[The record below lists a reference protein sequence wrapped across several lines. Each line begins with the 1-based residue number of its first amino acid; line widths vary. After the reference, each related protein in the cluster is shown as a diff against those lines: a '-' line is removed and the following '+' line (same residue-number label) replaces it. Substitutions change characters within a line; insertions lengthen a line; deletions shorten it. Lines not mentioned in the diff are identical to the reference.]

1 MSQIDVKPAQGHI
14 EVKNFALSY
23 ETIEGSVEAVTDTQ
37 IHVKPGEFVSI
48 VGPSGCGKSTL
59 LNAVAG
65 FLKPTAG
72 TVTVDGVAVNGPSAE
87 RGMVFQQ
94 YSLFPWKTV
103 RENVEF
109 GLKMRGMARSQRERA
124 ARTLLGLAGLEAF
137 EKHYPERLS
146 GGMKQRV
153 GIVRALATGPKVL
166 LLDEPFGA
174 LDAQTRVIMQQIL
187 TNMWQRLKIS
197 VLFVTH
203 DLDEAIFLSD
213 RVYCMTARPGSIKAE
228 IPIPL
233 ERPRQQ
239 SMMMSSEFLALR
251 RGLMSLIRGEPE
263 GDGRRDHRSRHAGAE
278 YRAAR
283 LLAGGRDLVRHCE
296 KRSNGAIHLCFAG
309 PVIGRAFARPVGS
322 HCRGIGIDLRC
333 KKCYRS
339 VPSNSNAEQTS
350 CSLESKAGRAASSGT
365 AMPSTWRRVIR
376 ACPGMSNCSR

>member
-1 MSQIDVKPAQGHI
+1 MSIKVTNETSKGRI
-14 EVKNFALSY
+14 EVENFALSY
-23 ETIEGSVEAVTDTQ
+23 DTLDGPVEAVTSAA
-37 IHVKPGEFVSI
+37 IHVNPGEFVSI
-48 VGPSGCGKSTL
+48 IGPSGCGKSTL

-65 FLKPTAG
+65 FLKPTRG
-72 TVTVDGVAVNGPSAE
+72 VVTVDDEPVTGPSAE

-109 GLKMRGMARSQRERA
+109 GLKMKHVDKSSRERA
-124 ARTLLGLAGLEAF
+124 ARTLLGITGLLAF
-137 EKHYPERLS
+137 ENQYPDRLS

-203 DLDEAIFLSD
+203 DIDEAIFLSD

-228 IPIPL
+228 IAIPL

-239 SMMMSSEFLALR
+239 SMMMSSEFLGLR
-251 RGLMSLIRGEPE
+251 RGLMSLIREESLKAMGGEVSDLAME
-263 GDGRRDHRSRHAGAE
+263 G
-278 YRAAR
+278 
-283 LLAGGRDLVRHCE
+283 L
-296 KRSNGAIHLCFAG
+296 N
-309 PVIGRAFARPVGS
+309 
-322 HCRGIGIDLRC
+322 IDLHGQ
-333 KKCYRS
+333 S
-339 VPSNSNAEQTS
+339 FADV
-350 CSLESKAGRAASSGT
+350 
-365 AMPSTWRRVIR
+365 V
-376 ACPGMSNCSR
+376 

>member
-1 MSQIDVKPAQGHI
+1 MTEVDSKPARGHV
-14 EVKNFALSY
+14 EVRNFALSY
-23 ETIEGSVEAVTDTQ
+23 ETIDGTVEAVTDTA
-37 IHVKPGEFVSI
+37 IHVNPGEFVSI

-72 TVTVDGVAVNGPSAE
+72 TVTVDGEAVNGPSAE

-109 GLKMRGMARSQRERA
+109 GLKMRGMERSRRERA

-174 LDAQTRVIMQQIL
+174 LDAQTRIIMQQIL

-203 DLDEAIFLSD
+203 DIDEAIFLSD

-239 SMMMSSEFLALR
+239 AMMMSSEFLALR
-251 RGLMSLIRGEPE
+251 RGLMSLIREESLKAMGGEISDLGIQGLNIE
-263 GDGRRDHRSRHAGAE
+263 LHGHS
-278 YRAAR
+278 
-283 LLAGGRDLVRHCE
+283 LADVL
-296 KRSNGAIHLCFAG
+296 
-309 PVIGRAFARPVGS
+309 
-322 HCRGIGIDLRC
+322 
-333 KKCYRS
+333 
-339 VPSNSNAEQTS
+339 
-350 CSLESKAGRAASSGT
+350 
-365 AMPSTWRRVIR
+365 
-376 ACPGMSNCSR
+376 

>member
-1 MSQIDVKPAQGHI
+1 MIPATKSAQAKGHI
-14 EVKNFALSY
+14 EVADFALSY
-23 ETIEGSVEAVTDTQ
+23 DTIDGAVEAVTDAN
-37 IHVKPGEFVSI
+37 IHVEPGEFVSI

-65 FLKPTAG
+65 FLKPTSG
-72 TVTVDGVAVNGPSAE
+72 TVTLDGEAIDGPSAD

-109 GLKMRGMARSQRERA
+109 GLKMRGMDRFNRDRA
-124 ARTLLGLAGLEAF
+124 ARTLLGLAGLSAF
-137 EKHYPERLS
+137 ENHYPERLS

-203 DLDEAIFLSD
+203 DIDEAIFLSD
-213 RVYCMTARPGSIKAE
+213 RVYCMTARPGTIKAE
-228 IPIPL
+228 IAIPL

-239 SMMMSSEFLALR
+239 AMMMSSEFLALR
-251 RGLMSLIRGEPE
+251 RGLMSLIREESLKAMGGEV
-263 GDGRRDHRSRHAGAE
+263 DD
-278 YRAAR
+278 
-283 LLAGGRDLVRHCE
+283 LALQGL
-296 KRSNGAIHLCFAG
+296 S
-309 PVIGRAFARPVGS
+309 
-322 HCRGIGIDLRC
+322 IDLHG
-333 KKCYRS
+333 
-339 VPSNSNAEQTS
+339 QT
-350 CSLESKAGRAASSGT
+350 LAD
-365 AMPSTWRRVIR
+365 VV
-376 ACPGMSNCSR
+376 

>member
-1 MSQIDVKPAQGHI
+1 MSEPAVASKGKV
-14 EVKNFALSY
+14 EVKDFDLIY
-23 ETIEGSVEAVTDTQ
+23 ETLDGSVDAVDSVS
-37 IHVKPGEFVSI
+37 IHVEPGEFVSI

-65 FLKPTAG
+65 FLKPTHGSVA
-72 TVTVDGVAVNGPSAE
+72 VDGEEVDGPSAD

-109 GLKMRGMARSQRERA
+109 GLKMRGMDRYKREAA
-124 ARTLLGLAGLEAF
+124 ARTLLGLSGLLAF
-137 EKHYPERLS
+137 ENQYPDRLS

-203 DLDEAIFLSD
+203 DIDEAIFLSD
-213 RVYCMTARPGSIKAE
+213 RVYCMTARPGTIKAE
-228 IPIPL
+228 IAIPL
-233 ERPRQQ
+233 ERPRQP

-251 RGLMSLIRGEPE
+251 RGLMSLIREESLKAIGGEIDDV
-263 GDGRRDHRSRHAGAE
+263 GLQGLNID
-278 YRAAR
+278 
-283 LLAGGRDLVRHCE
+283 LAGKTLTDVL
-296 KRSNGAIHLCFAG
+296 A
-309 PVIGRAFARPVGS
+309 P
-322 HCRGIGIDLRC
+322 
-333 KKCYRS
+333 
-339 VPSNSNAEQTS
+339 
-350 CSLESKAGRAASSGT
+350 
-365 AMPSTWRRVIR
+365 
-376 ACPGMSNCSR
+376 

>member
-1 MSQIDVKPAQGHI
+1 MSMQIAEAPKGRIDVAD
-14 EVKNFALSY
+14 FSLSY
-23 ETIEGSVEAVTDTQ
+23 ETLDGAVPAVSQ
-37 IHVKPGEFVSI
+37 AEIYVNPGEFVSI

-65 FLKPTAG
+65 FLKPTRG
-72 TVTVDGVAVNGPSAE
+72 SVTVDGEEVDGPSAD

-109 GLKMRGMARSQRERA
+109 GLKMKGMARSRRESA
-124 ARTLLGLAGLEAF
+124 ARTLLGLAGLLAF
-137 EKHYPERLS
+137 ENQYPDRLS

-203 DLDEAIFLSD
+203 DIDEAIFLSD
-213 RVYCMTARPGSIKAE
+213 RVYCMTARPGTIKAE
-228 IPIPL
+228 IAIPL

-239 SMMMSSEFLALR
+239 AMMMSSEFLALR
-251 RGLMSLIRGEPE
+251 RGLMSLIREESLKAMGGELNDIALQ
-263 GDGRRDHRSRHAGAE
+263 GLDIDAHGQT
-278 YRAAR
+278 
-283 LLAGGRDLVRHCE
+283 LANL
-296 KRSNGAIHLCFAG
+296 I
-309 PVIGRAFARPVGS
+309 
-322 HCRGIGIDLRC
+322 
-333 KKCYRS
+333 
-339 VPSNSNAEQTS
+339 
-350 CSLESKAGRAASSGT
+350 
-365 AMPSTWRRVIR
+365 
-376 ACPGMSNCSR
+376 